1 MTTFHADFA
10 AGLHRSPAT
19 GPMAVYAN
27 GVLLGAIRALAENYP
42 TIVDMLGEKAF
53 EAAAVEHVR
62 AHPPAD
68 PVLALYGGDFPEW
81 LARFPPLTDWPW
93 LAPVARLDRA
103 WTEAHLAPDAP
114 VLTVPDLA
122 RAGATA
128 MVRPLRP
135 HPSLRVFLFDW
146 TAPSL
151 WLAHRAEWAGDLV
164 WDRRTEGL
172 AIWRP
177 HDVVRHRSLTP
188 DEHALLVD
196 CGRGRPL
203 AVAMTAVAARGV
215 DASALASSLVEAG
228 LFTPDPTETP

>member
-1 MTTFHADFA
+1 VTDFHAKF
-10 AGLHRSPAT
+10 LAT
-19 GPMAVYAN
+19 LRRPEIEGPTAVYAN
-27 GVLLGAIRALAENYP
+27 GVILGAVRALEDNYP
-42 TIVDMLGEKAF
+42 TIVTMLGDEAF
-53 EAAAVEHVR
+53 EAAAVQHVR
-62 AHPPAD
+62 AHPPTD
-68 PVLALYGGDFPEW
+68 PVLALYGADFPDW
-81 LARFPPLTDWPW
+81 LARFTPFADWPW
-93 LAPVARLDRA
+93 LGPVARLDRA

-114 VLTVPDLA
+114 VLTVRDLSA
-122 RAGATA
+122 AGMAA
-128 MVRPLRP
+128 MARPLAL

-151 WLAHRAEWAGDLV
+151 WRAHRDRPVGDLV

-177 HDVVRHRSLTP
+177 DDVVLHRALTP
-188 DEHALLVD
+188 DEHALLID

-215 DASALASSLVEAG
+215 DASALVSGLVQAG

>member
-10 AGLHRSPAT
+10 AGLRRTPAT

-27 GVLLGAIRALAENYP
+27 GVFLGAVRALADAYP
-42 TIVDMLGEKAF
+42 TIMTMLGEEAF
-53 EAAAVEHVR
+53 EATAVEHAR
-62 AHPPAD
+62 THPPTD
-68 PVLALYGGDFPEW
+68 PVLALYGGDFPDW

-93 LAPVARLDRA
+93 LGPVARLDRA

-114 VLTVPDLA
+114 VLTVADLS
-122 RAGATA
+122 RAGASA
-128 MVRPLRP
+128 MVRALRP

-151 WLAHRAEWAGDLV
+151 WLAHRNGVGGDLV

-177 HDVVRHRSLTP
+177 HDVVQHRALTP

-203 AVAMTAVAARGV
+203 AVAMTAATARGV
-215 DASALASSLVEAG
+215 DASALVAGLVEAG
-228 LFTPDPTETP
+228 LFIPDPTETP

>member
-1 MTTFHADFA
+1 VTDFHTDFVAD
-10 AGLHRSPAT
+10 LLKSPAA

-27 GVLLGAIRALAENYP
+27 GVILGAVRALADNYP
-42 TIVDMLGEKAF
+42 TIVAMLGEEAF
-53 EAAAVEHVR
+53 EATAVEHVR
-62 AHPPAD
+62 AHPPTD
-68 PVLALYGGDFPEW
+68 PVLTLYGADFPDW

-93 LAPVARLDRA
+93 LGPVARLDRA
-103 WTEAHLAPDAP
+103 WTEAHLAPDAL
-114 VLTVPDLA
+114 VLTVADLA
-122 RAGATA
+122 RTGATA

-151 WLAHRAEWAGDLV
+151 WRGHREEGAGDLV

-177 HDVVRHRSLTP
+177 DDVVRHRALTP

-203 AVAMTAVAARGV
+203 AVAMSAAVARGV
-215 DASALASSLVEAG
+215 DASALVSGLVEAG
-228 LFTPDPTETP
+228 LFIPDPTEIP

>member
-10 AGLHRSPAT
+10 ADLRRTPAT
-19 GPMAVYAN
+19 GPMAVHAN
-27 GVLLGAIRALAENYP
+27 GVILGAARALADNFP
-42 TIVDMLGEKAF
+42 TIVAMLGDEAF
-53 EAAAVEHVR
+53 EAVAVEHVR

-68 PVLALYGGDFPEW
+68 PVLALYGGGFPDW
-81 LARFPPLTDWPW
+81 LARFPPLADWPW
-93 LAPVARLDRA
+93 LGPVARLDRA

-114 VLTVPDLA
+114 VLTVGDLA
-122 RAGATA
+122 RSGASG
-128 MVRPLRP
+128 MVGPLTL

-151 WLAHRAEWAGDLV
+151 WLAHRDGTPGDLV

-172 AIWRP
+172 AVWRP
-177 HDVVRHRSLTP
+177 HDVVRRRALTP

-203 AVAMTAVAARGV
+203 AVAMNAAVARGV
-215 DASALASSLVEAG
+215 DAPALVSGLVEAG
-228 LFTPDPTETP
+228 LFTPDPTEIP

>member
-10 AGLHRSPAT
+10 DDLRRTPAS

-27 GVLLGAIRALAENYP
+27 GVVLGAVRALADNYP
-42 TIVDMLGEKAF
+42 TIVAMLGDEAF
-53 EAAAVEHVR
+53 EAAAVDHVR
-62 AHPPAD
+62 VHPPSD
-68 PVLALYGGDFPEW
+68 PVLAIYGADFPDW
-81 LARFPPLTDWPW
+81 LARFPPLADWPW
-93 LAPVARLDRA
+93 LGPVARLDRA

-114 VLTVPDLA
+114 VLTVADLS

-128 MVRPLRP
+128 MVRPLRL

-151 WLAHRAEWAGDLV
+151 WRAHRDGAPGDLV
-164 WDRRTEGL
+164 WDRQTEGL

-177 HDVVRHRSLTP
+177 HDVVRHRPLTP
-188 DEHALLVD
+188 DAHALLVD

-203 AVAMTAVAARGV
+203 AVAMSAAAARGV
-215 DASALASSLVEAG
+215 DASALVSGLVEAG